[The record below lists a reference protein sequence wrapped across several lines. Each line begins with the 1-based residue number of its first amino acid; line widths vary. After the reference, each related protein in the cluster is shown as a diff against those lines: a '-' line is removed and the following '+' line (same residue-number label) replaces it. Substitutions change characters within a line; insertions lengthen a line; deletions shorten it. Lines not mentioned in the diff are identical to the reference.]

1 MFISLSLSSLFKAV
15 FDVTSLQ
22 VSLVTAVAPHERH
35 LAHKRHPSASPL
47 PPVDAESSTALS
59 PKVVDECEV
68 RRVFVL

>member
-22 VSLVTAVAPHERH
+22 VSLVTAVAPYERH
-35 LAHKRHPSASPL
+35 LAHKRHPSL

-59 PKVVDECEV
+59 PKAVDEREV